1 MLLQFGVVQDGVDRF
16 VGDIAV
22 AIPQILAG
30 LIFLVIAGVVAKLVM
45 WVVRLLLR
53 RALDDGDSVYR
64 QFVAAVVAAFLWFGI
79 ALSFLSIVGLD
90 EIASSMGTAAGFL
103 ALGVSYSLSN
113 MIADAVAGVY
123 LLRDPDFMPGDRV
136 EVGDISGTVR
146 SIELRKTRF
155 RDEND
160 DTVVR
165 GNAEIEK
172 KWTKL
177 EDADTPEGADD
188 GTGEDGDLSAA
199 ADDEFEDAVEER
211 AGVEETADEVSA
223 ETTEVAEEATDGLA
237 EGTDDAIDEAAEEFG
252 DGSAWSEANE
262 R

>member
-1 MLLQFGVVQDGVDRF
+1 MLPLQLGPVEEGINRF
-16 VGDIAV
+16 IEGIAG
-22 AIPQILAG
+22 AIPRVLSGIVFL
-30 LIFLVIAGVVAKLVM
+30 LIAAVLAKLVM
-45 WVVRLLLR
+45 VAVGV
-53 RALDDGDSVYR
+53 ALGRVLSGESDVYR
-64 QFVAAVVAAFLWFGI
+64 QFISTLVGAFLWFGI

-90 EIASSMGTAAGFL
+90 QIAASIGTAAGFL

-136 EVGDISGTVR
+136 KAGDVSGTVR

-155 RDEND
+155 RDENG

-177 EDADTPEGADD
+177 EDEAAVEGIDGAPSGDTPADGGA
-188 GTGEDGDLSAA
+188 
-199 ADDEFEDAVEER
+199 
-211 AGVEETADEVSA
+211 
-223 ETTEVAEEATDGLA
+223 VAERVN
-237 EGTDDAIDEAAEEFG
+237 DEAAETTGEEPDAATQGADDATKSG
-252 DGSAWSEANE
+252 DGAPSSGG
-262 R
+262 